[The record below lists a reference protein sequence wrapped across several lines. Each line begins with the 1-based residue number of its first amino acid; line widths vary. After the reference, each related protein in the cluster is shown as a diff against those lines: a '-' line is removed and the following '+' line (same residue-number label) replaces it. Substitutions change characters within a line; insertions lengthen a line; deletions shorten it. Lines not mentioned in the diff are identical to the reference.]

1 MDQYSKNAEFL
12 KREMSELKN
21 RYYIVDQEKRCDNCG
36 TSIFKDVFYYFPC
49 GHAFLKRCLKDMLK
63 REGQVEKLEKIEY
76 FENGIK
82 DILKRAEQRAT
93 SRNESVSS
101 KSAYLKKLDNLTP
114 DETKLLQDFYVAS
127 V

>member
-12 KREMSELKN
+12 KKEMSELKN

-82 DILKRAEQRAT
+82 DILKRAEQRAN
-93 SRNESVSS
+93 SRNESLSS

-127 V
+127 R